1 MIKRADDGVIER
13 SAAARVN
20 AFEGFLEFGDTA
32 GEILVEIEVVVVVEI
47 DDEGFVVRIGSL
59 DESQGGFI
67 DAGTLVAHGAAIVDH
82 QAHADRNIFA
92 LEERKFLFGF
102 VFEDAKIVF
111 LEAINEFAAIIEDG
125 GMKDDQAN
133 VNLDSAALLVDVLIG
148 RRRPG
153 VGERERIILRDAGGS
168 G

>member
-1 MIKRADDGVIER
+1 MIERADDGVIER

-20 AFEGFLEFGDTA
+20 AFESFLELRDAA
-32 GEILVEIEVVVVVEI
+32 GEILIEIQVVFVIEI
-47 DDEGFVVRIGSL
+47 DYEGFVVRIGSL
-59 DESQGGFI
+59 NESQGGFI
-67 DAGTLVAHGAAIVDH
+67 DAGTLVAHGTAIVNH

-111 LEAINEFAAIIEDG
+111 LEAINEFSAIIKDR
-125 GMKDDQAN
+125 GMKDDEAN
-133 VNLDSAALLVDVLIG
+133 VNLDGAALLVDVLIG

-153 VGERERIILRDAGGS
+153 VGERERIILRDGGS